1 MPPVGPTASGPAAP
15 LPPGSAAPA
24 VGRVPHARGTARAVT
39 GSGVVYSP
47 MLHQAIAVGMPSLQ
61 MTCDGIDAERT
72 IGEPLSKS
80 LFVEADEPT
89 LHRQPNS
96 GRELRFGQLSDE
108 IVVIPAAT
116 DSQHL
121 KPWSKLRFKEAC
133 YPLDPQI
140 WIVSDGKPLQI
151 AEGLG
156 VSFRT
161 SCSVIVL
168 GLAAC
173 SSAPLPA
180 PGRMAPH
187 VAHRLRP
194 RARSQA

>member
-15 LPPGSAAPA
+15 LPPGSAASA

-80 LFVEADEPT
+80 LFVEADEPM

-156 VSFRT
+156 VSFLHCVPS
-161 SCSVIVL
+161 SCLAVL
-168 GLAAC
+168 LVPARLC
-173 SSAPLPA
+173 PLKE
-180 PGRMAPH
+180 RWLLTWLR
-187 VAHRLRP
+187 RLRP
-194 RARSQA
+194 SARSQA